1 MIKKQY
7 SLPTRIRRIR
17 IFTSRRYGKMP
28 GEITESTLAGATK
41 ILSSFQSTVP
51 QQLSAD
57 IDGLTAVGK
66 AM

>member
-1 MIKKQY
+1 
-7 SLPTRIRRIR
+7 
-17 IFTSRRYGKMP
+17 MP